1 MSACRWSS
9 APRASRRIIEIELD
23 AAEKAM
29 FDKSVASVQGLIE
42 ACKKINP
49 ALA

>member
-1 MSACRWSS
+1 
-9 APRASRRIIEIELD
+9 
-23 AAEKAM
+23 M
-29 FDKSVASVQGLIE
+29 FDKSNASVQGLIE